1 MPAVTRAAHKSI
13 VDKYGVIRGVSPQ
26 GVPYAIK
33 KLTKYEYIVVGKKY
47 KHGNKQ
53 PNMKRS
59 HYQHLIKTAKHR
71 SWVVEIDIPP
81 PPIVIDLT
89 MDDDE

>member
-1 MPAVTRAAHKSI
+1 MLYPRYTVGGAVYRCWQEVQARQQAA
-13 VDKYGVIRGVSPQ
+13 V
-26 GVPYAIK
+26 
-33 KLTKYEYIVVGKKY
+33 
-47 KHGNKQ
+47 Q

-71 SWVVEIDIPP
+71 SWVVEIDIPT